1 MSWST
6 DNLLGIEMPI
16 TLGYIL
22 YVVFGVIVITA
33 SIVNIFWIVYLSY
46 KSYVSYKMY
55 RRIEPTDNDP
65 EEQHRKWSY
74 RVDTWKFGFL
84 SAIATLE
91 FVTVPLVFI
100 QTNVLT
106 YTNQKSIFNLTQTEN
121 CTDDNYITLLYD
133 SIWKISYL
141 IVPSIVC
148 ILSLTSLISF
158 LTIFLFRAYSNQ
170 IWEFKRERRIFKL
183 FVVQIAV
190 VSLLCIFP
198 YTYYLGLVLTLICI
212 SLHICLFIRYSVKIY
227 NCLQKKLFVL
237 NDRNDPKTYALYK
250 KQKRAL
256 KRYKIVSF
264 LIQPAMIALMIM
276 FIFINLLRITSILSY
291 SLCRSEIYFMKI
303 SNEQLQATRRVEGQL
318 QVVHGVC
325 LLLAS
330 AWFSI
335 TYTVFSVYFILD
347 YLFEN
352 RWKRRMYR
360 FKPMYEDESDLQKG
374 LLQK

>member
-6 DNLLGIEMPI
+6 DNILGIEIPI

-55 RRIEPTDNDP
+55 RRIGSTDNDP

-74 RVDTWKFGFL
+74 RVDTWKFGLL

-91 FVTVPLVFI
+91 FVTAALIFVYRNFAIFI
-100 QTNVLT
+100 NKQT
-106 YTNQKSIFNLTQTEN
+106 IFPSAQTEN
-121 CTDDNYITLLYD
+121 CTVDNDVIFLYEG
-133 SIWKISYL
+133 IWDLSYL
-141 IVPSIVC
+141 YAPPVISM
-148 ILSLTSLISF
+148 LSFTSLISF

-212 SLHICLFIRYSVKIY
+212 PLHTCLFVRYSVKIY
-227 NCLQKKLFVL
+227 NCLQKKLFVI

-256 KRYKIVSF
+256 KRYKIISF
-264 LIQPAMIALMIM
+264 LIQPAVIARLWL
-276 FIFINLLRITSILSY
+276 FSY
-291 SLCRSEIYFMKI
+291 LEI
-303 SNEQLQATRRVEGQL
+303 
-318 QVVHGVC
+318 
-325 LLLAS
+325 
-330 AWFSI
+330 
-335 TYTVFSVYFILD
+335 
-347 YLFEN
+347 
-352 RWKRRMYR
+352 
-360 FKPMYEDESDLQKG
+360 
-374 LLQK
+374 